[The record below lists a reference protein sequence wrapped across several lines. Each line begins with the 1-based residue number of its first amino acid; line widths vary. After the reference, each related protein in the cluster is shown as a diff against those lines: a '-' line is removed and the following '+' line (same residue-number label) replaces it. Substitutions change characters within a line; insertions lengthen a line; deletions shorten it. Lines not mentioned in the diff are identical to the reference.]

1 MADSVNLSSGQVGS
15 RFVTQNE
22 LDDARERR
30 EEQWR
35 QAYAR
40 FVDIGALPR
49 PVIGRCVT

>member
-40 FVDIGALPR
+40 FVSAPWPALSSL
-49 PVIGRCVT
+49 VA